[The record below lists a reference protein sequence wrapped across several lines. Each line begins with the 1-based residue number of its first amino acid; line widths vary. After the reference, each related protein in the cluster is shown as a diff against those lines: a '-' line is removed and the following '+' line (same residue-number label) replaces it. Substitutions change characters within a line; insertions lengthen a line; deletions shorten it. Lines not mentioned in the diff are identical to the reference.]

1 MELRTLGHSGLQA
14 SAVGL
19 GCNNFGR
26 AGTASVTQEGTSA
39 VLHAALDAGITF
51 FDTADIYGGWGT
63 SESLMA
69 EVLRT
74 RREEAVIATKFGHVE
89 VETPLDE
96 AGAKGSRA
104 YVRAAVDAS
113 LTRLGVDHIDLFQQH
128 MPDPSVP
135 IEETLAALAELVVEG
150 KILAYG
156 HSQFTAEQL
165 RRADAVA
172 AELGVAPFATSQ
184 DELSLIARAVETDGR
199 LDAAAEAGMA
209 FLPFFPLANGLFT
222 GKFTRT
228 ERPEDA
234 RITRIR
240 PHIADDADWDAMEAY
255 QALCEGWGITMLEA
269 TVGWFLAKPAVG
281 SVIAGATRP
290 EQVVANAAAA
300 SAWSPTAEDIAAI
313 DALFPATGASPS
325 GT

>member
-1 MELRTLGHSGLQA
+1 MEMRTLGRSGLQE

-26 AGTASVTQEGTSA
+26 TGTATVTQEGTTA

-63 SESLMA
+63 SEALMS

-74 RREEAVIATKFGHVE
+74 RREEAVIATKFGHTE

-96 AGAKGSRA
+96 LGPKGSRA

-113 LTRLGVDHIDLFQQH
+113 LTRLGIQHIDLFQQH
-128 MPDPSVP
+128 TPDAFVP
-135 IEETLAALAELVVEG
+135 IEETLSALAELVDEG
-150 KILAYG
+150 KIRAYG

-165 RRADAVA
+165 KAADSAAV
-172 AELGVAPFATSQ
+172 ELGVPAFATSQ
-184 DELSLIARAVETDGR
+184 DELSLAARAVETDGR

-209 FLPFFPLANGLFT
+209 FLPFFPLANGLFS

-228 ERPEDA
+228 ERPEGT
-234 RITRIR
+234 RITQVR

-255 QALCEGWGITMLEA
+255 QALCDGWGITMLDA
-269 TVGWFLAKPAVG
+269 TIGWFLAKPVVG

-290 EQVVANAAAA
+290 EQVKANAAAA
-300 SAWSPTAEDIAAI
+300 SAWSPTADDIAAI
-313 DALFPATGASPS
+313 DVLFPPA
-325 GT
+325 